1 MIERGQIWW
10 ADLGDPR
17 GSAPA
22 LRRPVIVVQS
32 DRFNASR
39 LRTVIVVAL
48 TTNPRLAAM
57 PGNVALPAAVT
68 GLPQDSVANVTQVAT
83 LDREGLTDLVGSVA
97 APLLEQVDRG
107 LSLVLLP

>member
-1 MIERGQIWW
+1 MIERGQVWW
-10 ADLGDPR
+10 ADLGEPR

-22 LRRPVIVVQS
+22 LRRPVLVVQS

-39 LRTVIVVAL
+39 LGTIIVVAL
-48 TTNPRLAAM
+48 TTNQRLAAM

-68 GLPQDSVANVTQVAT
+68 GLPHDSVANVTQVVT
-83 LDREGLTDLVGSVA
+83 LDRDELTDLAGTIP
-97 APLLEQVDRG
+97 APLQEQVDHG